1 MKVVHVCSSISGGA
15 GKAAFRLHEALCNSG
30 VDSKMLTRW
39 DFCPEKHVCR
49 VNRPFWCRVLEHLP
63 ISIAQRQYDSFFHKY
78 KHCTQALSF
87 PDALYDCSQ
96 TPILQSADVINLHWV
111 GNMLNYQKFFANVS
125 KPIVWTLHDM
135 NPFMGALHFA
145 SDMEKIAD
153 DESALRQE
161 RKIRE
166 KKEHAYKNVSNLTI
180 APLCQWMKNE
190 SAASA
195 AFSGRPHTIVR
206 NCVDVGVF
214 FPISKEAARKSL
226 GLPLSRTL
234 ILYVSQ
240 HVKNPRKGYDVLSS
254 AVNQFPEECN
264 LVVVGNG
271 TIDRSRRAI
280 NLGKVA
286 DEMKMAAVYS
296 AADALILPSLE
307 DNLPNTMVES
317 LCCGTPVLAFAQGG
331 MKDIIK
337 NGFNGLLS
345 RQMSSD
351 GLCEIVRLFC
361 VNGVSWDVNTIS
373 RDAKSQ
379 FSPDA
384 VARQYI
390 DIYNRIVKCDD

>member
-1 MKVVHVCSSISGGA
+1 MKVVHICSSMTGGA
-15 GKAAFRLHEALCNSG
+15 GAAAFRLHRALCSSG
-30 VDSKMLTRW
+30 IDSVMLTMH
-39 DFCPEKHVCR
+39 DDKEELR
-49 VNRPFWCRVLEHLP
+49 VHRLQRPMLYRILGRLP
-63 ISIAQRQYDSFFHKY
+63 FIGQRKYLAYLHKY
-78 KHCTQALSF
+78 DDVTQAMTF

-96 TPILQSADVINLHWV
+96 IPLLQSADVINLHWV
-111 GNMLNYQKFFANVS
+111 GNMLNYESFFANVR

-153 DESALRQE
+153 DESAMRLE

-166 KKEHAYKNVSNLTI
+166 NKEHAYKNVSNLTI
-180 APLCQWMKNE
+180 APLCQWMKGE

-214 FPISKEAARKSL
+214 SPISKEVARKSL
-226 GLPLSRTL
+226 GLPLNSTL
-234 ILYVSQ
+234 ILYVCQ
-240 HVKNPRKGYDVLSS
+240 HVKNPRKGYDVLRS

-264 LVVVGNG
+264 LVAVGNG
-271 TIDRSRRAI
+271 AIDGSGRVI
-280 NLGKVA
+280 NIGRVEDA
-286 DEMKMAAVYS
+286 MKMAAFYA

-317 LCCGTPVLAFAQGG
+317 LCCGTPVLAFSQGG

-361 VNGVSWDVNTIS
+361 ENGVSWDVNTIS

-384 VARQYI
+384 VARQYM